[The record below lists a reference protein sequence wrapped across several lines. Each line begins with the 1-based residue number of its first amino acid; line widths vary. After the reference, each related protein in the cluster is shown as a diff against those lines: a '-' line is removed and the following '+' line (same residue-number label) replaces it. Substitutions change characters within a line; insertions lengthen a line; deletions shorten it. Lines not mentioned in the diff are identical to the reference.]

1 MPNPE
6 NGAPWFTVEFDGVLL
21 HVPIGEGKTFTL
33 PMTVDGFHALIG
45 EAVEKAALLKI
56 PDIQKKVGTKA
67 VELVIDWLANRKGK
81 R

>member
-6 NGAPWFTVEFDGVLL
+6 NRSPWFTVELDGVLL
-21 HVPIGEGKTFTL
+21 HVPMAEGKTFTL

-45 EAVEKAALLKI
+45 EAVEKAALLKR
-56 PDIQKKVGTKA
+56 PDIQKKVGIKA
-67 VELVIDWLANRKGK
+67 VELVVDWLANRK